1 MLAVTTMGAHVF
13 DHFKVPEDVAVRVPL
28 DRLQAA
34 TEAVFLRCGVPPQDA
49 ALGADALMFADL
61 AGIDTHGVSN
71 KLRDYADKYRSGVL
85 NPTPDWKIVSETPST
100 AVVDGDGGLGLILLP
115 KLMQV
120 AMDKASKVGSGMVS
134 VRNAGHAGAIG
145 YHAKLALEQDMIGWC
160 ASVSSASKSMLPT
173 YGAEPLLGT
182 NPIAFAAPAATEAPF
197 LFDAA
202 MTTIAGNKIGL
213 ARRMG
218 KPLQGGWVANADGT
232 PDLEGGPIEKF
243 STEGKPNQL
252 PLGSTRELGSHK
264 GYGLA
269 VVVDVL
275 CGQLS
280 FAPGYST
287 LTDSRGG
294 HFVAA
299 WDVAAFGDP
308 VTFKDNMDGMLR
320 RLRTSQPMAG
330 AEQVYYAGM
339 IEVATAAE
347 RRERGIPL
355 HPEVIDWFRQA
366 CDELDIPFDLV

>member
-1 MLAVTTMGAHVF
+1 MF
-13 DHFKVPEDVAVRVPL
+13 DHFKVPEDIAVRVPL
-28 DRLQAA
+28 DRLRAA
-34 TEAVFLRCGVPPQDA
+34 TEAVFLKCGVPADDA

-71 KLRDYADKYRSGVL
+71 KLRDYAAKFQSGVL
-85 NPTPDWKIVSETPST
+85 NPTPNWTIVTETAST
-100 AVVDGDGGLGLILLP
+100 AVIDGDGGLGLLIAP
-115 KLMQV
+115 KAMSI
-120 AMDKASKVGSGMVS
+120 AMDKADKVGSGMVS
-134 VRNAGHAGAIG
+134 IRNAGHAGAAG
-145 YHAKLALEQDMIGWC
+145 YHARLALERDMIGWC
-160 ASVSSASKSMLPT
+160 MTVSSASKSMLPT

-182 NPIAFAAPAATEAPF
+182 NPIAFAAPADKEAAF

-213 ARRMG
+213 AKRMG
-218 KPLQGGWVANADGT
+218 KPLQGGWVAHADGT

-264 GYGLA
+264 GYGMA
-269 VVVDVL
+269 MIVDIL

-287 LTDSRGG
+287 LADDRGG

-299 WDVAAFGDP
+299 WDVAAFGEP
-308 VTFKDNMDGMLR
+308 SEFKRNMDGMLG
-320 RLRTSQPMAG
+320 RLRTSKPMAG
-330 AEQVYYAGM
+330 AERVYYAGL
-339 IEVATAAE
+339 IEVETEQE

-355 HPEVIDWFRQA
+355 HPEVVDWFRQA
-366 CDELDIPFDLV
+366 CDEFDIPFDLA